1 MSDGPVWP
9 GISGKRALVTGGSR
23 GIGRVIAAELARS
36 GAGVIVTGRTDESGA
51 ATVEAIRAAG
61 GNARSLGLDLSAPDQ
76 AAQVLDRLAKETK
89 DDGGVP
95 LVVLNAGMTR
105 DRLMMRMSLGDWTE
119 VLQANLTGAFQVTRA
134 LLPAMIRNRFGR
146 IVAITSVVG
155 RMGNAGQANYAAS
168 KAGLIGFVRS
178 LAREVTSSKSPR
190 NITVNAVAPGFIET
204 DMTRE
209 LPDEAREKLLDLV
222 PLGRL
227 GRSEDVAAAVLFL
240 LSDAASYITGEVLDV
255 NGGMDM

>member
-1 MSDGPVWP
+1 
-9 GISGKRALVTGGSR
+9 
-23 GIGRVIAAELARS
+23 
-36 GAGVIVTGRTDESGA
+36 
-51 ATVEAIRAAG
+51 
-61 GNARSLGLDLSAPDQ
+61 
-76 AAQVLDRLAKETK
+76 
-89 DDGGVP
+89 
-95 LVVLNAGMTR
+95 MTR
-105 DRLMMRMSLGDWTE
+105 DRLMMRMSLGDWTD

-178 LAREVTSSKSPR
+178 LAREVTSSRSPR

-204 DMTRE
+204 DMTRD
-209 LPDEAREKLLDLV
+209 LPDEAREKLLHLV